1 MASTF
6 TTRQK
11 ATTGIGKLF
20 GGSTTEEIYLQ
31 FVPGVVLD
39 VVVNSNSA
47 AYTTIRDLNS
57 IIAKS
62 HVSNDV
68 EQDSVNKTRY
78 YPLMRGIVDVPTKG
92 DPVLLCT
99 FGGVNYY
106 LGPLATMN
114 NPNFNMDH
122 LDIQNYNLGDN
133 GGKVSIKDRMK
144 ISKNFTTVGV
154 RRLQKLFNPDLDG
167 EQKVFNEYRN
177 IFGKNKWKYNVE
189 NVEESYSIYH
199 PKLFSLGSKYIINKS
214 TIFEDFIPDP
224 RG

>member
-20 GGSTTEEIYLQ
+20 GGSTTEEVYLQ

-39 VVVNSNSA
+39 VVVNTESVGHN
-47 AYTTIRDLNS
+47 TIRDLNS

-78 YPLMRGIVDVPTKG
+78 YPLMRGMVDVPTKG

-99 FGGVNYY
+99 IGKVQYY
-106 LGPLATMN
+106 FGPLNTFN
-114 NPNFNMDH
+114 NVNFNNM
-122 LDIQNYNLGDN
+122 NL
-133 GGKVSIKDRMK
+133 
-144 ISKNFTTVGV
+144 
-154 RRLQKLFNPDLDG
+154 
-167 EQKVFNEYRN
+167 
-177 IFGKNKWKYNVE
+177 
-189 NVEESYSIYH
+189 
-199 PKLFSLGSKYIINKS
+199 
-214 TIFEDFIPDP
+214 
-224 RG
+224 